1 MADTAEMAAL
11 ETEIVELVKRVTNLE
26 TELKAYRERTSNLE
40 KHVADLVKAASPL
53 IRR

>member
-1 MADTAEMAAL
+1 MADTAEIAAL
-11 ETEIVELVKRVTNLE
+11 ETEIAELKKRVINLE

-40 KHVADLVKAASPL
+40 KQFADLVKAASPL